1 MEMLQSAVQF
11 FDGPAKV
18 WHLFAFVGIP
28 LAITLSNMQK
38 QIAAVAKGVIAILN
52 RVDPENDW

>member
-1 MEMLQSAVQF
+1 MDIWQSINQF
-11 FDGPAKV
+11 FDGPVKV
-18 WHLFAFVGIP
+18 WHLLIFAIP
-28 LAITLSNMQK
+28 FGITLSNMQK